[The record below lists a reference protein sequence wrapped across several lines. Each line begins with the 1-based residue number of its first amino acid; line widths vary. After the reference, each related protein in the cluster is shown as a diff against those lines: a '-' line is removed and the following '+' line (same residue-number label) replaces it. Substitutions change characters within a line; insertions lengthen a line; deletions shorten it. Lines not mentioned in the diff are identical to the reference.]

1 MPAGKLLPQKW
12 NGEGLLGGWR
22 RGFLL
27 LIHFLVPLGVSAQN
41 PSAQAPYELPGIVVT
56 GNTGSAISPD
66 VQTAKQ
72 ILESYPGAT
81 SLVTPHDF
89 SLGRGSYLEDYLGFE
104 PGVFIQSAQG
114 SEDVRA
120 SIRGSGVQDDNVAG
134 LEILID
140 GIPLN
145 QADGEAYLQDFDL
158 NSVKYAE
165 VFRGADALRYGSI
178 TLGGAINLVTFTGR
192 DVGPLTMR
200 LSVGSFGFTE
210 EKLISGWSDGP
221 IDGYVSI
228 LNHTLEGFRDW
239 SQENYQKIFAS
250 IGYKIGNSAE
260 NRVYFFFGR
269 LDQNNPT
276 ALTKEEL
283 YADPQQTEPE
293 AIQEKWNTSWIYER
307 VLDRF
312 VAKGDEWQLQLG
324 ASWNHRQQT
333 QFQEY
338 DPSTEL
344 GTQRYYSDD
353 FGAEIAFTSTA
364 DILGAKNR
372 FVIGFLP
379 TFEKESDAWYANTNG
394 TIGHLLSG
402 DQTWSANIPFY
413 VENRHYF
420 LKGFLLLTGFQAV
433 FVQRQYHDNTA
444 SLTMGNQST
453 HENFYA
459 FNPKL
464 GLAYEWNDG
473 CIAYVNVSR
482 SFQPPSFDESLSVQA
497 NGGETFNRLEAQT
510 GITLELGTRGEVGP
524 VSWDFA
530 IYRSWLRDELL
541 GLNNNQG
548 VPLGTVN
555 APKTIHQGIEFGA
568 EVELAHSLLAR
579 NADPNKTDR
588 IVLKQSYTWSDFYFQ
603 NYAVYGNNKIAGTP
617 GQFYKAELRY
627 EHPGGFYFGTNVE
640 WSIKKYPVDEANTL
654 FAHPYALLGI
664 RTGYKTNNGFESFF
678 EAKNLANKIYA
689 ASVSPIADARIG
701 GDPNSFNPGNG
712 RAFYGG
718 VSWSW

>member
-1 MPAGKLLPQKW
+1 MPS
-12 NGEGLLGGWR
+12 
-22 RGFLL
+22 
-27 LIHFLVPLGVSAQN
+27 GVSAQN
-41 PSAQAPYELPGIVVT
+41 PGAETTSALPGIVVT
-56 GNTGSAISPD
+56 GSTESAISPD

-72 ILESYPGAT
+72 LLDHYPGAT
-81 SLVTPHDF
+81 SLVTPQEF
-89 SLGRGSYLEDYLGFE
+89 SLGRGSYLEDYIGFE

-134 LEILID
+134 LEMLID

-145 QADGEAYLQDFDL
+145 QGDGEAYLQDFDL

-178 TLGGAINLVTFTGR
+178 TLGGAINFVTFTGR
-192 DVGPLTMR
+192 EVGPLTMR

-210 EKLISGWSDGP
+210 EKLTSGWSDGP
-221 IDGYVSI
+221 VDGYVST
-228 LNHTLEGFRDW
+228 LNHTLEGFQDW

-250 IGYKIGNSAE
+250 VGYKIGDSAE

-283 YADPQQTEPE
+283 YADPRQTEPE
-293 AIQEKWNTSWIYER
+293 AIQEKWNTSWTYER
-307 VLDRF
+307 VIDRF
-312 VAKGDEWQLQLG
+312 AIKGDEWELQLG
-324 ASWNHRQQT
+324 AYWNYRQQT

-338 DPSTEL
+338 DAGTPL
-344 GTQRYYSDD
+344 GTQRYYSND
-353 FGAEIAFTSTA
+353 FGASITFTSTA
-364 DILGAKNR
+364 DFLGEKNL

-379 TFEKESDAWYANTNG
+379 TFETESDAWYANTNG
-394 TIGHLLSG
+394 TIGSLLSG
-402 DQTWSANIPFY
+402 DHTFASNIPFY
-413 VENRHYF
+413 VENQHYF
-420 LKGFLLLTGFQAV
+420 SEHFSLLTGFQAA
-433 FVQRQYHDNTA
+433 FVQRKYHDNFP
-444 SLTMGNQST
+444 SLTNGNQSIS
-453 HENFYA
+453 ENYYA

-464 GLAYEWNDG
+464 GLAYEWDKG
-473 CIAYVNVSR
+473 CLAYINVSR

-510 GITLELGTRGEVGP
+510 GITLELGTRGEVGL
-524 VSWDFA
+524 VSWDLA

-555 APKTIHQGIEFGA
+555 APKTLHQGIEFGA
-568 EVELAHSLLAR
+568 EVELARSLLVH
-579 NADPNKTDR
+579 NADTKETDR
-588 IVLKQSYTWSDFYFQ
+588 LALVQNYTLNDFHFQ
-603 NYAVYGNNKIAGTP
+603 NNSVYGNNKIAGTP

-627 EHPGGFYFGTNVE
+627 EHPCGFYFGTNVE
-640 WSIKKYPVDEANTL
+640 WIILKYPVDEANTL
-654 FAHPYALLGI
+654 FADPYAILGV
-664 RTGYKTNNGFESFF
+664 RTGYKTKHGFEVFF
-678 EAKNLANKIYA
+678 EVKNLANKIYA
-689 ASVSPIADARIG
+689 ASVSPIADANSAG
-701 GDPNSFNPGNG
+701 VPNVFNPGSG

-718 VSWSW
+718 VSWAW